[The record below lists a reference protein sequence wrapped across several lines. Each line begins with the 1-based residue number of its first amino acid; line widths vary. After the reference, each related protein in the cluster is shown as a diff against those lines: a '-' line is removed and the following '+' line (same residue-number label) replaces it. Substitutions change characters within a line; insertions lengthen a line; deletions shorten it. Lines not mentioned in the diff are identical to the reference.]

1 MRVAIVGLG
10 LIGGSLGLALRRR
23 RLAQV
28 IGVSRRPATLR
39 QAKRLGAIDS
49 GTALLREAVA
59 GADLVVLAAPVDAI
73 ETLGRHA
80 ARFMRSGSVLTD
92 VGSSKAQIVQA
103 LGRSMPRGVAFAGAH
118 PLAGSERRGIEAA
131 RADLFD
137 GSICVITPT
146 RRTPRRAREAVT
158 RLWKPLVRRVVTMD
172 PARHDRLLAAVSHVP
187 HVLAFSLMRATPRE
201 ALAIA
206 PRSFL
211 DATRVAQSDPDLWD
225 DILLS
230 NRAAITAA
238 MSRFEREWRALRRAI
253 TGRDQRRLVRLLA
266 EAQRERQTLANH
278 GA

>member
-39 QAKRLGAIDS
+39 QAKRLGAIDT

-59 GADLVVLAAPVDAI
+59 DADLVVLAAPVDAI

-80 ARFMRSGSVLTD
+80 ARFMRFGSVLTD
-92 VGSSKAQIVQA
+92 VGSSKAQIVRA
-103 LGRSMPRGVAFAGAH
+103 LERSMPRGVAFAGAH
-118 PLAGSERRGIEAA
+118 PLAGSERRGLEAA

-146 RRTPRRAREAVT
+146 SRTPRRAREAVT
-158 RLWKPLVRRVVTMD
+158 RLWKPLVRRMVTMD
-172 PARHDRLLAAVSHVP
+172 PSRHDRLLAAVSHLP
-187 HVLAFSLMRATPRE
+187 HLLAFSLVRATSRE

-230 NRAAITAA
+230 NRAAIAAA
-238 MSRFEREWRALRRAI
+238 MSRFEREWRTLRKAM
-253 TGRDQRRLVRLLA
+253 TQQDQPRLVRLLA
-266 EAQRERQTLANH
+266 EAQRARQTLATH

>member
-23 RLAQV
+23 RLARV

-39 QAKRLGAIDS
+39 QAKRLGAIDA

-59 GADLVVLAAPVDAI
+59 DADVVVLAAPVDAI

-80 ARFMRSGSVLTD
+80 ARFMRPGSVLTD
-92 VGSSKAQIVQA
+92 VGSSKARIVQA
-103 LGRSMPRGVAFAGAH
+103 LGRAMPRGVAFVGAH

-131 RADLFD
+131 RADLFT
-137 GSICVITPT
+137 GSICVVTPT
-146 RRTPRRAREAVT
+146 GRTPRRARDVVT

-172 PARHDRLLAAVSHVP
+172 PARHDRLLAAVSHLP
-187 HVLAFSLMRATPRE
+187 HLLAFSLVRATSRE

-230 NRAAITAA
+230 NRAAIATA
-238 MSRFEREWRALRRAI
+238 MGRFEREWRTLRRAI
-253 TGRDQRRLVRLLA
+253 TSRDQRRLVRLLA
-266 EAQRERQTLANH
+266 EAQRERQAFTTHA
-278 GA
+278 A